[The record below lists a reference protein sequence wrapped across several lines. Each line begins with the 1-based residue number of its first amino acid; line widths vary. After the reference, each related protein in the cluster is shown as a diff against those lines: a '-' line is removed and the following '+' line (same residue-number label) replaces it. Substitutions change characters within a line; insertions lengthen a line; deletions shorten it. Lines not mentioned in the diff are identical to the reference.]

1 VFNGSLLEFI
11 YNNVFFFFFKQPMTL
26 QRQEIKERLD
36 AAPHN
41 KTIVDLDEIIEKWVS

>member
-1 VFNGSLLEFI
+1 M
-11 YNNVFFFFFKQPMTL
+11 PL

-36 AAPHN
+36 SGPHH

>member
-1 VFNGSLLEFI
+1 
-11 YNNVFFFFFKQPMTL
+11 MTL

-41 KTIVDLDEIIEKWVS
+41 KTIVDLDEIVEKWVS

>member
-1 VFNGSLLEFI
+1 M
-11 YNNVFFFFFKQPMTL
+11 PH

-36 AAPHN
+36 AGAQH

>member
-1 VFNGSLLEFI
+1 
-11 YNNVFFFFFKQPMTL
+11 MTL

-41 KTIVDLDEIIEKWVS
+41 KTIVDLDEIIEKWVSWKISCWLYIGEENEKNTAGVHL